1 MQQTGY
7 LRLPIQLEQWLM
19 EGAYNKVRGFLCD
32 TQIPHVQYWTPHIQ
46 VLAAKGEAPDPLY
59 LHFLDLLS
67 NTVRDEIASCS
78 ERAYTGMDVE
88 SARKLLMFGSKGET
102 EAYCQ
107 QHGWDVAGGRITF
120 QSSME
125 IATGV
130 EQLSSMQ
137 LINNSLTYAKELERI
152 V

>member
-1 MQQTGY
+1 MVV
-7 LRLPIQLEQWLM
+7 LLLAVCL
-19 EGAYNKVRGFLCD
+19 LCN
-32 TQIPHVQYWTPHIQ
+32 QPHTCNNQ

-78 ERAYTGMDVE
+78 ERAYTGMSVD
-88 SARKLLMFGSKGET
+88 SARKLLMFSSTAET
-102 EAYCQ
+102 EAYCR
-107 QHGWDVAGGRITF
+107 QHGWEVTGGRIKF
-120 QSSME
+120 QRNMD
-125 IATGV
+125 ATRGV